1 MSHALETIKP
11 SLATGKAAKARI
23 LAKYRGLDT
32 VQVAE
37 RTIEWMG
44 KEKYD
49 AIVIDGDG
57 LGAGVIDQINFR
69 GFGQRLFEFHGGTAA
84 NDSAAYFNRS
94 AECWGAMRDWLVVG
108 AEIPDDPELASQLES
123 REYALAIKG
132 KSS

>member
-1 MSHALETIKP
+1 
-11 SLATGKAAKARI
+11 
-23 LAKYRGLDT
+23 

-94 AECWGAMRDWLVVG
+94 AECWERCATGWLW
-108 AEIPDDPELASQLES
+108 ALKSLTILNLQANWNQENM
-123 REYALAIKG
+123 ALAIKG